1 MIRERKFG
9 LVTLTSLVVASM
21 IGAGIFTTSGF
32 ALADL
37 GTPTRVMWAWI
48 VGAGIALCGAAS
60 YGMLA
65 RRMAESGGEY
75 LYLSRTIHP
84 IAGFIAGWVSLLAGF
99 TGSIAFAASTLEA
112 YLVPQG
118 ERPPWLPVDG
128 VAVAAIV
135 AGGVLHGIR
144 AEVGA
149 VTQNLT
155 VILKVAVLAGF
166 VLLGAL
172 FLADGS
178 AVATHAGSTPAL
190 APSAFA
196 MSVVWISLSYSGFN
210 AAVYVAGEAEDAE
223 RTVPRALIIGTLVV
237 SVVYLGLN
245 TVFVFAPPLEAV
257 TGAPDVAAVAARSLG
272 GETVELAARLVIAL
286 ALFTSVTAMIMAG
299 PRVYARMA
307 ADGLMPRVF
316 AFEGRVPRAAIVLQ
330 AVLAIAAVLITGL
343 PQLLSYLGFTL
354 SLSAA
359 AAVAGLFVVHAR
371 ERRCPV
377 ESRAYP
383 WIPALYV
390 VATLALAAMAA
401 GESPVEL
408 AAAAVTLVSGAVLYG
423 LIDWRRRAATR

>member
-1 MIRERKFG
+1 MSGQRKFG
-9 LVTLTSLVVASM
+9 LVTLASLVVASM

-37 GTPTRVMWAWI
+37 GTPARVLWAWAA
-48 VGAGIALCGAAS
+48 GAAIALCGAAS

-84 IAGFIAGWVSLLAGF
+84 AAGFIAGWVSLLAGF
-99 TGSIAFAASTLEA
+99 TGGIAFAASTLEA
-112 YLVPQG
+112 YVVPRG
-118 ERPPWLPVDG
+118 ARPAWLPGDA

-135 AGGVLHGIR
+135 VGALLHGIR

-149 VTQNLT
+149 LTQNLT

-172 FLADGS
+172 FLADGP
-178 AVATHAGSTPAL
+178 AAAAPAGPVPAL
-190 APSAFA
+190 SLSAFA

-210 AAVYVAGEAEDAE
+210 AAVYVAGEAEDPE

-237 SVVYLGLN
+237 SAVYLGLN
-245 TVFVFAPPLEAV
+245 AVFVLAPPAGAV
-257 TGAPDVAAVAARSLG
+257 AGAPDVAAVAARALG
-272 GETVELAARLVIAL
+272 GEALALGARLVIAL
-286 ALFTSVTAMIMAG
+286 ALFTSVTAMLMAG

-307 ADGLMPRVF
+307 ADRLLPRVF
-316 AFEGRVPRAAIVLQ
+316 AFEGRVPRAAIALQ
-330 AVLAIAAVLITGL
+330 ALLGIAVVLIAGL

-371 ERRCPV
+371 EGRRPV
-377 ESRAYP
+377 DGRAYP
-383 WIPALYV
+383 WAPALFV
-390 VATLALAAMAA
+390 GATLALALLAA
-401 GESPVEL
+401 RESPLEL
-408 AAAAVTLVSGAVLYG
+408 AAAGVTLASGALLYG
-423 LIDWRRRAATR
+423 LIDWRRRITA